1 MDWKHGSSSRAPT
14 LQVQSSE
21 FKPQSHQKKKM
32 EVGASLLCRGQA
44 LVSWLHDSLS
54 LSLPLMQCRAHL
66 LSSHRVDG
74 IAHRIFT

>member
-1 MDWKHGSSSRAPT
+1 MAQAVERLLYKYKVVSSNPSPT
-14 LQVQSSE
+14 
-21 FKPQSHQKKKM
+21 KKKKM